1 MTEIPKRRRKRP
13 PHAGTAVIWPQG
25 VQAMYDIS
33 APTRWR
39 YEKSGRLPPRDVH
52 LGSKSGWR
60 PETLAA
66 FARSS
71 TTSSD
76 AAAADPT
83 TPSAESEISPRLK
96 KRAAPVCLTGTEA
109 ALR

>member
-1 MTEIPKRRRKRP
+1 MTEIPKRKRKRA

-25 VQAMYDIS
+25 VQLMYDIS

-39 YEKSGRLPPRDVH
+39 WEKIGRLPPRDVN
-52 LGSKSGWR
+52 LSGKRGWR

-76 AAAADPT
+76 AAAAGSNNTD
-83 TPSAESEISPRLK
+83 R
-96 KRAAPVCLTGTEA
+96 
-109 ALR
+109 